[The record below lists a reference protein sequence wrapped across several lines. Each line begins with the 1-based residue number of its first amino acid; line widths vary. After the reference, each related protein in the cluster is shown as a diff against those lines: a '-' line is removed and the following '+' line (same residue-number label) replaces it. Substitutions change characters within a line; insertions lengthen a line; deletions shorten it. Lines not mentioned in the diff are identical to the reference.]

1 MAKRLREYTNCW
13 VRHEPEIEVGKI
25 EIVPPELVDV
35 SVEIT
40 RAGKSDADASI
51 SLIERFCTAV
61 KNDSDIDERLLRY
74 IASAL
79 QVLVED
85 QNDLSGF
92 ARALGIKSTGRPRKN
107 QERDRE
113 IYLAVRTHM
122 SNGMTYEN
130 ACELAGKNHCIEQST
145 VENIYKH
152 RKQRYLKFER
162 EMDTYSADVTD
173 EEWTAIKE
181 LIEKEQS
188 AE

>member
-1 MAKRLREYTNCW
+1 
-13 VRHEPEIEVGKI
+13 
-25 EIVPPELVDV
+25 
-35 SVEIT
+35 
-40 RAGKSDADASI
+40 
-51 SLIERFCTAV
+51 
-61 KNDSDIDERLLRY
+61 
-74 IASAL
+74 
-79 QVLVED
+79 
-85 QNDLSGF
+85 
-92 ARALGIKSTGRPRKN
+92 
-107 QERDRE
+107 
-113 IYLAVRTHM
+113 M